1 MRILKDR
8 VTTISEH
15 PSEGSGSRK
24 LPVLKEEPGRDKGRL
39 GFDSDKKLG
48 RGSRRLCWP
57 SIIHNSEGW
66 RKATSTSSG
75 RSSSG

>member
-24 LPVLKEEPGRDKGRL
+24 LPVLKEEPG
-39 GFDSDKKLG
+39 
-48 RGSRRLCWP
+48 
-57 SIIHNSEGW
+57 
-66 RKATSTSSG
+66 
-75 RSSSG
+75 

>member
-24 LPVLKEEPGRDKGRL
+24 LPVLKEEPGRDKRRL
-39 GFDSDKKLG
+39 GFDSDKELG